1 MLFKEHNKMFY
12 NVYEFIAL
20 VGRYAVDEETEHEI
34 SKVFEFFDIKKRNK
48 LTAID
53 LK

>member
-1 MLFKEHNKMFY
+1 MFY
-12 NVYEFIAL
+12 NVYEFIAI
-20 VGRYAVDEETEHEI
+20 VARYGVDQETQ
-34 SKVFEFFDIKKRNK
+34 SQMKKVFEFFNVKRRNK